1 MINNKEKTM
10 SNDSILLDQILG
22 QKKSELKYEGKDSDF
37 FEIFTS
43 EQILKEYELSYE
55 EINYGIVGDGGD
67 GGIDSIYTLV
77 NGDLVIEDSDF
88 AKLKQDISIDIV
100 INQAK
105 TSPSFE
111 EGAIDRLKTSFDE
124 LFDLAIDI
132 KKLKAVYNDKLLLNI
147 ENFRM
152 IYLQLA
158 SKFPKMRITVNYIT
172 KGDEVHP
179 NVSRKTA
186 QLESVVKTKFSNAEY
201 AFKFIGANNLLE
213 LCRKVPN
220 KTYYLDL
227 TETPISCT
235 GDSAYICLASLNSY
249 FKFFIDDSNK
259 IIKNIFEANV
269 RDYQGKTTVNDQI
282 LYTLENPGEEDF
294 WWLNNGITIL
304 ASRVTPGSKQLL
316 IENPEIV
323 NGLQTS
329 SEVYNYFSQ
338 RKPTAEKRTVLIRV
352 IVPKSSE
359 SRDKIIRAT
368 NSQTQIPSSSL
379 RSTDKIQ
386 RDIEEYLKP
395 FGWYYDRRKN
405 YYKNLGKPVDRI
417 ISISLLAQSIMSIL
431 LLKPD
436 FARAR
441 PSTLIREDEDY
452 LKIFNTKYPI
462 ALYKIAIE
470 MERLIDK
477 YLRTKLDNGKDK
489 NNCKYY
495 MLMLCCLECTNK
507 KKPKA
512 EDIEKIKLEL
522 LTEDKLEIIFNVVYK
537 TYKDAG
543 GTDQAAK
550 GSVILTNILADR

>member
-1 MINNKEKTM
+1 
-10 SNDSILLDQILG
+10 
-22 QKKSELKYEGKDSDF
+22 
-37 FEIFTS
+37 
-43 EQILKEYELSYE
+43 
-55 EINYGIVGDGGD
+55 
-67 GGIDSIYTLV
+67 
-77 NGDLVIEDSDF
+77 
-88 AKLKQDISIDIV
+88 
-100 INQAK
+100 
-105 TSPSFE
+105 
-111 EGAIDRLKTSFDE
+111 
-124 LFDLAIDI
+124 
-132 KKLKAVYNDKLLLNI
+132 
-147 ENFRM
+147 
-152 IYLQLA
+152 
-158 SKFPKMRITVNYIT
+158 
-172 KGDEVHP
+172 
-179 NVSRKTA
+179 
-186 QLESVVKTKFSNAEY
+186 
-201 AFKFIGANNLLE
+201 
-213 LCRKVPN
+213 
-220 KTYYLDL
+220 
-227 TETPISCT
+227 
-235 GDSAYICLASLNSY
+235 
-249 FKFFIDDSNK
+249 
-259 IIKNIFEANV
+259 
-269 RDYQGKTTVNDQI
+269 VNDQI